1 MPQNILV
8 TEEKREYL
16 HYVGEMKT
24 IDRLVTNSYL
34 SPNKFWLHQ
43 NYKIM
48 GKKNLLDSELWI
60 RVSELVGNTLFK
72 ELFYLS

>member
-1 MPQNILV
+1 
-8 TEEKREYL
+8 
-16 HYVGEMKT
+16 MKT
-24 IDRLVTNSYL
+24 IDSLVTHSYL

-48 GKKNLLDSELWI
+48 GKKTFWIPELWI

-72 ELFYLS
+72 ELFYLSQDLLLCSSTELSR